1 MARPL
6 VRDLLDS
13 SIGTSIFRD
22 EIFDEIETL
31 NSKEKKKENFSNKNN
46 ILIWAILNGGDFIS
60 KRLFSAK

>member
-22 EIFDEIETL
+22 EIFNEIETL
-31 NSKEKKKENFSNKNN
+31 NSKERKKENSSNKYN
-46 ILIWAILNGGDFIS
+46 ILIWANLNGGDLIS